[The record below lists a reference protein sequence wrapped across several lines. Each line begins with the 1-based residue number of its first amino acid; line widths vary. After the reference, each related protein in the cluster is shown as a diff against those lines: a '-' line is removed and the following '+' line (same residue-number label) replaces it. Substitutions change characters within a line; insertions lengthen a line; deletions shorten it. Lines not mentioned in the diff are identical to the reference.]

1 MKRSNVASQCKAIF
15 DAMSIRVIGER
26 RINDRLFDMPQDCR
40 HKYMKMMD
48 EAHGLAYALSILES
62 KMLNGVHRDWIEGQI
77 RTLTQTMEEIYSIP
91 ETHMS
96 EHVFEALAALQKMI
110 DKPTNRTMEIVKIG
124 QEKSE
129 AWRNSTER
137 RRLMETVHLGNEK
150 QT

>member
-1 MKRSNVASQCKAIF
+1 MKRINAATQRKAIF

-26 RINDRLFDMPQDCR
+26 RFNDRLFDMPQDCR

-48 EAHGLAYALSILES
+48 EPHGLAYALSILES
-62 KMLNGVHRDWIEGQI
+62 KMLNSVHRNWIEGQI

-91 ETHMS
+91 ETHMP
-96 EHVFEALAALQKMI
+96 EHVFEELAALQKMI